1 MMEPLPDVAAVDDV
15 PSIAWPTP
23 SANTPPPSMPHAGP
37 AVGQAGPNATYMGM
51 RLQYQPEPES
61 TFDPIGNSRFLFH
74 MGVRL
79 GLYIVV
85 YGFGALVGVVI
96 CGLTALAIS
105 PVAGLTLFV
114 IAAVVAWFAL
124 AACFL
129 FLKIPIQLSEWKISV
144 DNKGAAAPMVFDHV
158 AWVLRGRAVPLDSLQ
173 VRRLNL
179 PGGDG
184 LRDYL
189 ELRRGLFTGYVAC
202 FPFGQDL
209 YVGWTFWITLSPF
222 WYVIMIIA
230 RLWQSLFNRGSDLY
244 TSFRYDSARAMRE
257 TMHSAAR
264 EGVDVAI
271 GQLAGQG
278 HGIVGSVIGITES
291 AG

>member
-1 MMEPLPDVAAVDDV
+1 MEPLPDVAAVDDV

-23 SANTPPPSMPHAGP
+23 SANRPPPSMPQAGP
-37 AVGQAGPNATYMGM
+37 AVGQAGPNATYMGL

-61 TFDPIGNSRFLFH
+61 TFDPIGNVRFLFQ
-74 MGVRL
+74 MWVRAV
-79 GLYIVV
+79 LYTVV
-85 YGFGALVGVVI
+85 YCFGAFIGIII

-105 PVAGLTLFV
+105 PPAGVTLFV
-114 IAAVVAWFAL
+114 IAAVVAGLAL
-124 AACFL
+124 GACFW

-144 DNKGAAAPMVFDHV
+144 DNKAAAAPMVFDHI

-173 VRRLNL
+173 VRRLSL
-179 PGGDG
+179 PGRDG
-184 LRDYL
+184 VRDYL

-222 WYVIMIIA
+222 GYVIMIIV

-278 HGIVGSVIGITES
+278 HGIVGSVIGVTES